1 MEYYIFMDHRLA
13 RRDSNSKFE
22 WFINGEWKED
32 SQKSLALLDA
42 INGFGDYSIGD
53 QDRIGEEMAEELIRN
68 GTIVLKGDI
77 GFGTIYG
84 EPKTIQLSNWRKL
97 KK

>member
-1 MEYYIFMDHRLA
+1 MEYYIFMDHSLA
-13 RRDSNSKFE
+13 RRDTNSKFE
-22 WFINGEWKED
+22 WLLNCEWKED

-53 QDRIGEEMAEELIRN
+53 QNRIGEEMAEELIKN

-77 GFGTIYG
+77 GYGTFYG
-84 EPKTIQLSNWRKL
+84 ESKKILLSDWRKSSI
-97 KK
+97 

>member
-13 RRDSNSKFE
+13 RRDANSNFE

-32 SQKSLALLDA
+32 RQKSLALLDA

-68 GTIVLKGDI
+68 GTVVLQGDI
-77 GFGTIYG
+77 GYGTFYG
-84 EPKTIQLSNWRKL
+84 EPKTIQLSDWRKL
-97 KK
+97 I